1 MAKIRKGISC
11 DRPPLNGGPNLNHRS
26 HCNGEYVDRHIH
38 RLYVCPI
45 FIPHWMHNC
54 TCTNI
59 YNLQPRIIKLLK
71 HHEGLPQ
78 NVINIQ
84 CGDFPKRGYIPPN
97 IHFSLGCSSQE
108 TIYWGQPLPRWL
120 AMALCAWNPC
130 ATRMMR
136 SAKCWRC
143 RKTSRDPLGVSNG
156 SVMLFFLHEVWW
168 FNVIQWWSNESNG
181 MNGDL

>member
-1 MAKIRKGISC
+1 MWG
-11 DRPPLNGGPNLNHRS
+11 
-26 HCNGEYVDRHIH
+26 
-38 RLYVCPI
+38 
-45 FIPHWMHNC
+45 
-54 TCTNI
+54 
-59 YNLQPRIIKLLK
+59 
-71 HHEGLPQ
+71 
-78 NVINIQ
+78 
-84 CGDFPKRGYIPPN
+84 FPKKGVYPPN

-120 AMALCAWNPC
+120 AMALRAWNPC

-181 MNGDL
+181 MNGDLWKICYINIIVCLYIWDLALAWFNNQTRDLTGPMNNADSIIKS